1 MASGVVGGTEE
12 LVRIPLASIS
22 FIHRLSF
29 YRILRV
35 GLGFL
40 LVAIHTTTSL
50 VLYNLLTLIRFV
62 RPEHEA
68 AAQGGR
74 CCCWCGSP
82 GALAMSHIESRLP
95 NLAVGLQQDWRDL
108 LAWIRRRHGVVPP

>member
-12 LVRIPLASIS
+12 LWCVSLSPPIS

-40 LVAIHTTTSL
+40 LVASHTPLPLSCYTTL
-50 VLYNLLTLIRFV
+50 F
-62 RPEHEA
+62 
-68 AAQGGR
+68 
-74 CCCWCGSP
+74 
-82 GALAMSHIESRLP
+82 
-95 NLAVGLQQDWRDL
+95 
-108 LAWIRRRHGVVPP
+108 